1 VKKSSF
7 ARTAGFIVVLIV
19 VVFIYAYG
27 WQATDISLKEPQ
39 NEKRQE
45 QVVRALRGLLSPEL
59 TERDEESQIAY
70 ASFQVPCTDTP
81 PVQPDVEEGQPYFVL
96 APDCGVARDQLIIEG
111 FNFRRYSDG
120 FVRWTAPGAS
130 RRSLGRVRTDSDGHF
145 RSQLRV
151 PSVSESSEP
160 HVVEA
165 EIVWSVGAPRPS
177 EALRITIDGM
187 IETVFL
193 ALMATTLGVVF
204 AFPISFLAAQ
214 NLMRQI
220 RTPLGG
226 LLAALLPSPVGWVM
240 GRWLLQPVGEL
251 AIRLGSTIWL
261 GIPILTAIL
270 VGLWFALARNLFD
283 IRRIQNPWLA
293 GLARYVRMAFM
304 FALVIFILGLLSGL
318 GRQISLSMHVI
329 LGNFL
334 GGMLGNM
341 LGTISELVG
350 LLLPLFAGLGG
361 ILVLGSIAGTLL
373 DALLDRVNNVA
384 VQRGLGLVFGA
395 LAGGLL
401 FYLVYRGIYGFYN
414 PGEEVPYLITFAAVG
429 AVAGGILG
437 LVLRADYDLQIGM
450 LVYTGTRTVLNVL
463 RSIEP
468 LIMAIVFAIWVSI
481 GPFAGVL
488 ALTLHSIAALSKLY
502 SEQVESI
509 DPGPIEAITATGAT
523 RLQTIVYAVVPQ
535 IIPPYIAF
543 TLYRW
548 DINVRMSTIIGFVG
562 GGGIGQVLK
571 QWIDLLQYRQAGVA
585 TLAIAIVVAAL
596 DYISA
601 KTRER
606 LV

>member
-1 VKKSSF
+1 MKESSL
-7 ARTAGFIVVLIV
+7 ARTAGFIVVLV
-19 VVFIYAYG
+19 VVALIYAYG
-27 WQATDISLKEPQ
+27 WQVTDISLKEPQ
-39 NEKRQE
+39 DEKRQE
-45 QVVRALRGLLSPEL
+45 QVVRALRGLLSPQL
-59 TERDEESQIAY
+59 TERDTESQIAY
-70 ASFQVPCTDTP
+70 AHFQVPCTDTP
-81 PVQPDVEEGQPYFVL
+81 PTQPAVEEGQPYLVL
-96 APDCGVARDQLIIEG
+96 VPDCGVAKDEITIEG
-111 FNFRRYSDG
+111 FNYRRYSDG

-145 RSQLRV
+145 KSQLRV
-151 PSVSESSEP
+151 PSVGESSEP

-165 EIVWSVGAPRPS
+165 EIVWSVGTPRPS
-177 EALRITIDGM
+177 EALKITIDGM

-226 LLAALLPSPVGWVM
+226 LLAALVPAPVGWFV
-240 GRWLLQPVGEL
+240 GRLALEPVAGL
-251 AIRLGSTIWL
+251 AVRLGGTLWL
-261 GIPILTAIL
+261 GIPILTAVL
-270 VGLWFALARNLFD
+270 VGGWFALARNPFD
-283 IRRIQNPWLA
+283 LRRIQNPWLA
-293 GLARYVRMAFM
+293 GLARYVRMAFVA
-304 FALVIFILGLLSGL
+304 ALVVSILGLLSAL
-318 GRQISLSMHVI
+318 GMQVSQAMANI
-329 LGNFL
+329 LG
-334 GGMLGNM
+334 GILGNM
-341 LGTISELVG
+341 LGTIAELVA
-350 LLLPLFAGLGG
+350 LLLPLLAGLAG
-361 ILVLGSIAGTLL
+361 ILVLGSIVGTLL
-373 DALLDRVNNVA
+373 DALLDRVSSTL
-384 VQRGLGLVFGA
+384 VQRGLGLLLGG
-395 LAGGLL
+395 LAGALL
-401 FYLVYRGIYGFYN
+401 FYLVYSGIYGFYN
-414 PGEEVPYLITFAAVG
+414 PGEEVPYLTIFTSVG
-429 AVAGGILG
+429 AMAGGILG
-437 LVLRADYDLQIGM
+437 LVLRADYDLPIG
-450 LVYTGTRTVLNVL
+450 LIVYTGTRTVLNVL

-509 DPGPIEAITATGAT
+509 DQGPIEAITATGAT
-523 RLQTIVYAVVPQ
+523 RLQTVIYAVIPQ

-596 DYISA
+596 DYVSA
-601 KTRER
+601 KTREK

>member
-7 ARTAGFIVVLIV
+7 ARTAGFIVILVIV
-19 VVFIYAYG
+19 VFVYAYG

-39 NEKRQE
+39 NEKRQQ

-59 TERDEESQIAY
+59 TERDEESQIAF
-70 ASFQVPCTDTP
+70 AHFQVPCTDTP
-81 PVQPDVEEGQPYFVL
+81 PAQPDVVEGQPYLVL
-96 APDCGVARDQLIIEG
+96 TPDCGVAKDQITIEG
-111 FNFRRYSDG
+111 FNYRRYSDG

-130 RRSLGRVRTDSDGHF
+130 RRSLGKVRTDSDGNF

-165 EIVWSVGAPRPS
+165 EIIWPVGTPRPS

-193 ALMATTLGVVF
+193 ALMATSLGVVF

-226 LLAALLPSPVGWVM
+226 LLAALLPAPIGWVV
-240 GRWLLQPVGEL
+240 GRWLLEPVGEL
-251 AIRLGSTIWL
+251 ALRLGSTLWL
-261 GIPILTAIL
+261 GIPILAAIL
-270 VGLWFALARNLFD
+270 IGLWFVLARNLLD
-283 IRRIQNPWLA
+283 IRRIHNPFLA
-293 GLARYVRMAFM
+293 GLTRYLRMAFM
-304 FALVIFILGLLSGL
+304 SALVIFMFGLLSGL
-318 GRQISLSMHVI
+318 GMQISLGMHVV
-329 LGNFL
+329 LGDYL

-350 LLLPLFAGLGG
+350 LMLPLFAGLAG

-373 DALLDRVNNVA
+373 DALLHRVNNVA
-384 VQRGLGLVFGA
+384 IQRVLGLVFGA
-395 LAGGLL
+395 LAGGML
-401 FYLVYRGIYGFYN
+401 FYLVYRGIYNFYN
-414 PGEEVPYLITFAAVG
+414 PGEPAPYVGTITTVG
-429 AVAGGILG
+429 AAAGGILG

-450 LVYTGTRTVLNVL
+450 IVYTIARTILNIL

-509 DPGPIEAITATGAT
+509 DQGPIEAITATGAT

-601 KTRER
+601 KTREK

>member
-1 VKKSSF
+1 VKKSSL
-7 ARTAGFIVVLIV
+7 ARTAGFVVIVIV
-19 VVFIYAYG
+19 VVFVYAYG
-27 WQATDISLKEPQ
+27 WQVTDISLKEPQ
-39 NEKRQE
+39 NEKRQQ
-45 QVVRALRGLLSPEL
+45 QVMRALRGLLSPEL
-59 TERDEESQIAY
+59 TERDQESQIAY
-70 ASFQVPCTDTP
+70 AHFQVPCTGTP
-81 PVQPDVEEGQPYFVL
+81 PEQPVVEAGQPYFVM
-96 APDCGVARDQLIIEG
+96 APDCGVARDELWIEG

-120 FVRWTAPGAS
+120 YVRWTAPGAS

-145 RSQLRV
+145 RVPLRV

-160 HVVEA
+160 HRVEA
-165 EIVWSVGAPRPS
+165 EIVWSVGTPRPS
-177 EALRITIDGM
+177 QALKITIDGM

-193 ALMATTLGVVF
+193 ALMATTMGVVF

-220 RTPLGG
+220 RMPLGG
-226 LLAALLPSPVGWVM
+226 FLAALLPAPIGWVV
-240 GRWLLQPVGEL
+240 GRWALQPVGDL
-251 AIRLGSTIWL
+251 GIRLGSTLWL
-261 GIPILTAIL
+261 GIPILTAVL
-270 VGLWFALARNLFD
+270 VGLWFVFARDLLD
-283 IRRIQNPWLA
+283 LRRIQNPWLA
-293 GLARYVRMAFM
+293 GVARYLKMAFM
-304 FALVIFILGLLSGL
+304 FAVLIFVLGLLSGI
-318 GRQISLSMHVI
+318 GVQASLAMDNI
-329 LGNFL
+329 LG
-334 GGMLGNM
+334 GILGNM
-341 LGTISELVG
+341 LGTIAELVG
-350 LLLPLFAGLGG
+350 LLLPLFSGLAG
-361 ILVLGSIAGTLL
+361 ILVLGSIAGSLL
-373 DALLDRVNNVA
+373 DALLERVNNIA
-384 VQRGLGLVFGA
+384 IQRGLGLVLGA
-395 LAGGLL
+395 LAGVLL
-401 FYLVYRGIYGFYN
+401 FYLVYVGIYGFYN
-414 PGEEVPYLITFAAVG
+414 PGESVPYLISFTAVG

-437 LVLRADYDLQIGM
+437 LVLRADHDFQIGM
-450 LVYTGTRTVLNVL
+450 MVYTGTRTILNVL

-509 DPGPIEAITATGAT
+509 DQGPIEAITATGAT
-523 RLQTIVYAVVPQ
+523 RLQTIIYAVVPQ

-601 KTRER
+601 KTREK